1 MVPVSG
7 RWAMAFPTTGNQ
19 ATARKQLALPATSN
33 ATVNCT
39 IRRRPKE
46 ARAKLATPPKV
57 IGCQGGEDAGVP
69 MIERGKDKPDN
80 ADKRNEFLGVG
91 AKPGQESRSEEH

>member
-1 MVPVSG
+1 MFPFSG
-7 RWAMAFPTTGNQ
+7 RRVMAFSTTGNQ
-19 ATARKQLALPATSN
+19 AAARKQLTLQATSN
-33 ATVNCT
+33 ATMNCT
-39 IRRRPKE
+39 IKRRPNA

-91 AKPGQESRSEEH
+91 AKPGQESGVS